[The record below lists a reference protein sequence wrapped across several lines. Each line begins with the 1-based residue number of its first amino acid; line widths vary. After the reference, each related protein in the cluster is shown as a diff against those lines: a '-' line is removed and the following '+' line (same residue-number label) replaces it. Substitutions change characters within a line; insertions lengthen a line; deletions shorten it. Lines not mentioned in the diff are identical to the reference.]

1 MPVHDL
7 GYRPWQGDRTTQ
19 WVRPWVVARS
29 GISLVW
35 RRRWLRTML
44 MLAWLPIVVPAL
56 ALFAFE
62 YSSVEPDFQRAI
74 VGLMRGPLR
83 QPELA
88 RQLVD
93 DPDQARHQVWSTL
106 ILVFFRY
113 PQLFAMVGLI
123 GLVAPMLVS
132 YDFRTK
138 AYLMYFS
145 RPLSPLQ
152 YMLGKSAVIWFLLA
166 MIVTVPALL
175 LYLVGVLLSS
185 DFSVIAQT
193 WDIPLRILGAS
204 AVLMIPTTA
213 LAMGYSSLTSESRYA
228 TFAWFATWAMG
239 FVAYQILTFS
249 EAAMSGKLPR
259 GRQRG
264 PVNWE
269 ELGIDLD
276 KWRWLSPYHTLGKV
290 QAWVFDL
297 DTTSASVVPSFLM
310 LGAITVAGFWVVR
323 WRIIARLSV

>member
-1 MPVHDL
+1 MPVNDL

-19 WVRPWVVARS
+19 VARPWVVARS
-29 GISLVW
+29 GISLIW

-62 YSSVEPDFQRAI
+62 YSSVEPDFQDAI
-74 VGLMRGPLR
+74 YGLMRGPLG

-88 RQLVD
+88 RQIID
-93 DPDQARHQVWSTL
+93 DPDQARHQVWSSL

-113 PQLFAMVGLI
+113 PQLLAMVVLI

-132 YDFRTK
+132 YDLRTK

-152 YMLGKSAVIWFLLA
+152 YVLGKSAVIWFILA

-175 LYLVGVLLSS
+175 LYLLGVLLSS
-185 DFSVIAQT
+185 DFSVISQT
-193 WDIPLRILGAS
+193 WDIPLRILAAS
-204 AVLMIPTTA
+204 TVLMIPTTA

-249 EAAMSGKLPR
+249 QAAIRGTLP
-259 GRQRG
+259 GRPRRG

-269 ELGIDLD
+269 ELGVDLD
-276 KWRWLSPYHTLGKV
+276 KWRLLSPYHTLGKV
-290 QAWVFDL
+290 QAWIFDL
-297 DTTSASVVPSFLM
+297 DTTPASIVPSLLM
-310 LGAITVAGFWVVR
+310 LGAITIAGFWIVR
-323 WRIIARLSV
+323 SRIIARLSV